1 MALVYDGDSGDGYG
15 YGYGED
21 ETIGPII
28 EQTSS
33 SPHHYELMALFN
45 ELAQIKEILL
55 QSHQVSEALRA
66 EAESVLQAHAQ
77 SAQEY
82 IQQVEQPE
90 PLEFFPFL
98 SMPAGTTVRDL
109 PDGGRLFTLIDGVL
123 VRANADNSI
132 VCIGLDASTMVLD
145 PARGGVV
152 TLPDGRKLTLHPS
165 VLIATHEAAGIEG
178 LPMDI
183 DPVLVAEGRYRIDLP
198 DGLRLDVN
206 QEARLATFSNPT
218 GTIDILGIGQ
228 IAGVGEKI
236 TVRLLSGGAKGFSCE
251 ESGHGGLIETDG
263 TIHLSLKG
271 GQELVIRFPEA
282 PNLGEDDTDSIDE
295 PSILICERR
304 DS

>member
-55 QSHQVSEALRA
+55 QSHQASEVLRA
-66 EAESVLQAHAQ
+66 EAQTVLQAHAQ

-82 IQQVEQPE
+82 IQQVDQPE
-90 PLEFFPFL
+90 PPDFFPFIT
-98 SMPAGTTVRDL
+98 MPAGTTVRDL
-109 PDGGRLFTLIDGVL
+109 PDGGRLFTLADGVL

-132 VCIGLDASTMVLD
+132 VCIRLDASAVVLE
-145 PARGGVV
+145 PASGGVV
-152 TLPDGRKLTLHPS
+152 TLPDGRELTLHPS
-165 VLIATHEAAGIEG
+165 VLTATHEAAGIEG

-183 DPVLVAEGRYRIDLP
+183 DTVLVAEGRYRIDLP

-206 QEARLATFSNPT
+206 QESRLATVSNPT
-218 GTIDILGIGQ
+218 GTIDILSIGQ
-228 IAGVGEKI
+228 IEGVGEKI
-236 TVRLLSGGAKGFSCE
+236 TVRLLSGGAKGFSCG

-263 TIHLSLKG
+263 TIHLSLNR
-271 GQELVIRFPEA
+271 GQDLIIRFPDVPEQ
-282 PNLGEDDTDSIDE
+282 PEDGSDSIDE
-295 PSILICERR
+295 PCIFICERR